1 MSNKTQSDNDF
12 QKDGTVSNEGFIGG
26 FEASKKKTMVEGQ
39 GEITAKENPKNQNV
53 LAGFLVS
60 FSKTEIGE
68 YWTIREGNN
77 SLGSA
82 QNSDVLLNEKH
93 VSEKHAN
100 INVSKDSANNCW
112 KFQLVDLSSTN
123 GTELNGDRLPIYS
136 GTEIK
141 NQDTLKIGEYTL
153 MLFITD
159 KFVNNLSK
167 SEKLQAAA
175 PEIDYDSRSFFSSNN
190 DATKAGY

>member
-1 MSNKTQSDNDF
+1 
-12 QKDGTVSNEGFIGG
+12 
-26 FEASKKKTMVEGQ
+26 MVEGH
-39 GEITAKENPKNQNV
+39 GEITAKESPKNQNV

-68 YWTIREGNN
+68 YWTLREGNN
-77 SLGSA
+77 SLGSSHS
-82 QNSDVLLNEKH
+82 SDILLNEKH

-100 INVSKDSANNCW
+100 INISKDSANNCW

-123 GTELNGDRLPIYS
+123 GTEQNGNRLPIYS

-159 KFVNNLSK
+159 KFANNLSK
-167 SEKLQAAA
+167 SEKLQVAA
-175 PEIDYDSRSFFSSNN
+175 PAVDYDSRGFFSSNN